1 MVRCKTA
8 IWPNENQFYRTL
20 RKWVVIN
27 TTTNNTVVSF
37 FLLASHSTL
46 LVAMDQWV
54 AKAVEFLH
62 RNPSAMVPKSMAA
75 AQLFSSSKCAN
86 RTIQQQV
93 CRAYKK
99 WIIPSSISVPSL
111 STNSTISSLTNP
123 FAAPLLGND
132 HPDHDALSALVEQ
145 SNAGSAISAGQTS
158 AS

>member
-1 MVRCKTA
+1 M
-8 IWPNENQFYRTL
+8 

-62 RNPSAMVPKSMAA
+62 RNPSAMVPESMAA
-75 AQLFSSSKCAN
+75 AQLFSLSKCAN

-93 CRAYKK
+93 CRAHKK
-99 WIIPSSISVPSL
+99 RIIPFSISVPSL
-111 STNSTISSLTNP
+111 STDSTTSSLTNP
-123 FAAPLLGND
+123 SAAPLSGND
-132 HPDHDALSALVEQ
+132 HPDHDAASALVEL
-145 SNAGSAISAGQTS
+145 SNENSAISAEQTS
-158 AS
+158 SSTRKK